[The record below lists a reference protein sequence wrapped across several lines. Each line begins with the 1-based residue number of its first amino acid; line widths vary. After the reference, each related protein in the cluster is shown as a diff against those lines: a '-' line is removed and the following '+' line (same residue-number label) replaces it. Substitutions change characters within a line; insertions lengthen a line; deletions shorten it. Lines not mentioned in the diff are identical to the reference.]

1 MTTRLLRSRR
11 IARRAA
17 PRLLR
22 AHVFGDAGIFSRP
35 PKARKGGVMAQRRKR
50 ESKDLMAK
58 LADAGEEAIQ
68 RLSEAPGGRKVLDAV
83 SGLRDRI
90 DELQKRVRSLGELEK
105 RVKDLEK
112 KVADLSKPRTRRT
125 TTARKTTGTA
135 RRRTSSRTPK
145 K

>member
-1 MTTRLLRSRR
+1 
-11 IARRAA
+11 
-17 PRLLR
+17 
-22 AHVFGDAGIFSRP
+22 
-35 PKARKGGVMAQRRKR
+35 MAQRRKR

-90 DELQKRVRSLGELEK
+90 D
-105 RVKDLEK
+105 LEK